1 MSQRRLVG
9 PLTAALVLA
18 AVGPAQAYVRTRTQ
32 AGVAIAW
39 PRRCIPYHVNNRG
52 SDNVILSKVETAV
65 RKSFAAWEQVGCSD
79 LELSYQGQT
88 NVELVGYSPN
98 ATNAN
103 MVVFQEDEWPHQSK
117 IIALTTVTFCSAP
130 SGAPCDAAG
139 KVLDADIEMNG
150 VDFIFTASPLPGM
163 VQYDIQNTV
172 THEAGHFIGLDHT
185 TVPDATMFATAPAG
199 ERAKQSLEQ
208 DDEDGL
214 CEIYPHVSPVPECEP
229 FDVVGDY
236 IVDDPMLG
244 GSEPESTHS
253 SDDGC
258 QVRPGAPGAASAVLI
273 APALLALGLRRRRR
287 QGR

>member
-1 MSQRRLVG
+1 MTHRRLIA
-9 PLTAALVLA
+9 PLSAALVVA
-18 AVGPAQAYVRTRTQ
+18 ALGPAQAYVRTRTQ

-88 NVELVGYSPN
+88 NVELVGYSPS

-163 VQYDIQNTV
+163 VQYDIQNTI

-185 TVPDATMFATAPAG
+185 SVADATMFATAPAG

-236 IVDDPMLG
+236 IVEDPMLG
-244 GSEPESTHS
+244 GSEPESTTS
-253 SDDGC
+253 NDDGC
-258 QVRPGAPGAASAVLI
+258 QAMPGVTGGHGASFLV
-273 APALLALGLRRRRR
+273 PALLALGLRRRRR

>member
-1 MSQRRLVG
+1 V
-9 PLTAALVLA
+9 TAAILLSA
-18 AVGPAQAYVRTRTQ
+18 LGPAEAYVRTRTQ

-52 SDNVILSKVETAV
+52 SDNVVLTKVETAV
-65 RKSFAAWEQVGCSD
+65 RKSFAAWEQVTCSD

-88 NVELVGYSPN
+88 NVEFVGYRPN

-150 VDFIFTASPLPGM
+150 VDFTFTASPLPGM

-185 TVPDATMFATAPAG
+185 MVSDATMFATAPAG

-214 CEIYPHVSPVPECEP
+214 CEIYPHLVPVPECEP
-229 FDVVGDY
+229 FEVVGDY

-244 GSEPESTHS
+244 STEQETGSSD
-253 SDDGC
+253 DDGC
-258 QVRPGAPGAASAVLI
+258 QARPGANGGPGAVLI
-273 APALLALGLRRRRR
+273 GLGLLASSLRRRRR